1 MKYSN
6 IIKMNK
12 RKIKSVEKF
21 AENQK
26 TKNRK
31 HQLRKILPLKQRK
44 SVKFTLQTELG
55 TLKQAF

>member
-21 AENQK
+21 CRKPENK
-26 TKNRK
+26 
-31 HQLRKILPLKQRK
+31 K
-44 SVKFTLQTELG
+44 SQTSIEENSPIEA
-55 TLKQAF
+55 KEKC